1 MTYRETLDFLFTQF
15 PAYQQIGS
23 KAYKEGLDN
32 ALALDAYFGHPHTK
46 FKTIHVAGTNGKGSV
61 SHTIASV
68 LQHAGYKVGLY
79 TSPHLKDFRER
90 IRINGAMISEA
101 EVVSFVEHN
110 IAEIKQIEASFFE
123 ITTLMAFDWFARCG
137 VDVAVVE
144 VGLGGRLDSTN
155 IITPIVSVITNI
167 SFDHTAMLGNT
178 LAAIAGEKAG
188 IIKPKVPV
196 VVGQTN
202 AETEP
207 VFRTKAKS
215 TNSQIVFAD
224 QIRKVKNAEQITDKQ
239 VVSIDKNG
247 RLEFS
252 GLELDLLG
260 NYQQKN
266 ILTTLAAIDFVKSY
280 FVVNE
285 DDIRTGVASVVSS
298 TGLKGRW
305 QRLGDNPTII
315 CDTGHND
322 DGIRQIVSQLKLQ
335 KYNKLHIVIGM
346 VSDKDHAKVLSQL
359 PADAIYYFTNAQ
371 IQRALPAAQ
380 LVEKAAAFGLQGNC
394 YTDIPTAISAAK
406 ANAAPNDFIFIG
418 GSTFTVAEIP
428 DL

>member
-110 IAEIKQIEASFFE
+110 IAVIKQIEASFFE

>member
-1 MTYRETLDFLFTQF
+1 M
-15 PAYQQIGS
+15 
-23 KAYKEGLDN
+23 
-32 ALALDAYFGHPHTK
+32 
-46 FKTIHVAGTNGKGSV
+46 
-61 SHTIASV
+61 
-68 LQHAGYKVGLY
+68 
-79 TSPHLKDFRER
+79 
-90 IRINGAMISEA
+90 
-101 EVVSFVEHN
+101 
-110 IAEIKQIEASFFE
+110 
-123 ITTLMAFDWFARCG
+123 
-137 VDVAVVE
+137 
-144 VGLGGRLDSTN
+144 
-155 IITPIVSVITNI
+155 
-167 SFDHTAMLGNT
+167 
-178 LAAIAGEKAG
+178 
-188 IIKPKVPV
+188 
-196 VVGQTN
+196 
-202 AETEP
+202 
-207 VFRTKAKS
+207 
-215 TNSQIVFAD
+215 
-224 QIRKVKNAEQITDKQ
+224 
-239 VVSIDKNG
+239 
-247 RLEFS
+247 
-252 GLELDLLG
+252 
-260 NYQQKN
+260 
-266 ILTTLAAIDFVKSY
+266 
-280 FVVNE
+280 
-285 DDIRTGVASVVSS
+285 ASVVSS